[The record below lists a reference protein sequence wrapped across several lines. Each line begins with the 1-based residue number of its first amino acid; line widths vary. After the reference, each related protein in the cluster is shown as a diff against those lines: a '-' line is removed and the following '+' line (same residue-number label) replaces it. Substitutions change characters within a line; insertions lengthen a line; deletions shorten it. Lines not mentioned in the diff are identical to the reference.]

1 MAMPVVSVRE
11 VRMRVDQR
19 FVPVSMSMFNIGRHR
34 IVMRVLVV
42 FVVGMFVTAIA
53 AVLLAL
59 LFSFPLMWE

>member
-1 MAMPVVSVRE
+1 
-11 VRMRVDQR
+11 
-19 FVPVSMSMFNIGRHR
+19 
-34 IVMRVLVV
+34 MRVLVV